1 MERTQIS
8 ILLKHAQIC
17 TSDLHLKMFHK
28 LARCYR
34 NLEGKF
40 FRVKQ
45 YGRKNNNFY
54 FIEKKKKKKKKK
66 KEKAQIKKKILFFFK
81 KKKKK
86 KKKKRSKAKMQIEV
100 MDPVLVSL
108 NDQRLVNQPS
118 VYSSFV
124 QRLLFKSCSRKT
136 SKVSLHYD
144 LLTATRCVNDNP
156 GLQDQI
162 FSYEYAK

>member
-45 YGRKNNNFY
+45 YGRKTV
-54 FIEKKKKKKKKK
+54 ISILLKKK
-66 KEKAQIKKKILFFFK
+66 KE
-81 KKKKK
+81 KK

-108 NDQRLVNQPS
+108 NDQR
-118 VYSSFV
+118 
-124 QRLLFKSCSRKT
+124 
-136 SKVSLHYD
+136 
-144 LLTATRCVNDNP
+144 
-156 GLQDQI
+156 
-162 FSYEYAK
+162 

>member
-34 NLEGKF
+34 NLGGNF

-66 KEKAQIKKKILFFFK
+66 KEKK

-86 KKKKRSKAKMQIEV
+86 KKTIKGKDANRSNG
-100 MDPVLVSL
+100 PC
-108 NDQRLVNQPS
+108 P
-118 VYSSFV
+118 SFV
-124 QRLLFKSCSRKT
+124 KRPTLS
-136 SKVSLHYD
+136 
-144 LLTATRCVNDNP
+144 
-156 GLQDQI
+156 
-162 FSYEYAK
+162 

>member
-34 NLEGKF
+34 NFEGKF

-45 YGRKNNNFY
+45 YGPKNNHFY
-54 FIEKKKKKKKKK
+54 FIEKKKKKKKK
-66 KEKAQIKKKILFFFK
+66 
-81 KKKKK
+81 
-86 KKKKRSKAKMQIEV
+86 RSKAKLQIEV
-100 MDPVLVSL
+100 MDPVRVSL

>member
-45 YGRKNNNFY
+45 YDRKNNHFY
-54 FIEKKKKKKKKK
+54 FIE
-66 KEKAQIKKKILFFFK
+66 
-81 KKKKK
+81 K

-156 GLQDQI
+156 GPQD
-162 FSYEYAK
+162 

>member
-1 MERTQIS
+1 MKVQRNHHETEYSNVLQALSFTGLTNRVIKWELTFVERTQIS

-34 NLEGKF
+34 NLGGNF

-54 FIEKKKKKKKKK
+54 FIEKKKKKKKNKK
-66 KEKAQIKKKILFFFK
+66 KKYKKIINFFFK

-86 KKKKRSKAKMQIEV
+86 KKKK
-100 MDPVLVSL
+100 
-108 NDQRLVNQPS
+108 NDQR
-118 VYSSFV
+118 
-124 QRLLFKSCSRKT
+124 QRCK
-136 SKVSLHYD
+136 
-144 LLTATRCVNDNP
+144 
-156 GLQDQI
+156 
-162 FSYEYAK
+162 

>member
-17 TSDLHLKMFHK
+17 TSDFHLKMFHK

-45 YGRKNNNFY
+45 YGRKTV
-54 FIEKKKKKKKKK
+54 ISILLKKKKKKKR
-66 KEKAQIKKKILFFFK
+66 
-81 KKKKK
+81 

-108 NDQRLVNQPS
+108 NDQR
-118 VYSSFV
+118 
-124 QRLLFKSCSRKT
+124 
-136 SKVSLHYD
+136 
-144 LLTATRCVNDNP
+144 
-156 GLQDQI
+156 
-162 FSYEYAK
+162 

>member
-34 NLEGKF
+34 NLGGNF

-45 YGRKNNNFY
+45 YGRKNNHFY

-66 KEKAQIKKKILFFFK
+66 KNKGKYANIING
-81 KKKKK
+81 
-86 KKKKRSKAKMQIEV
+86 
-100 MDPVLVSL
+100 PC
-108 NDQRLVNQPS
+108 P
-118 VYSSFV
+118 SFV
-124 QRLLFKSCSRKT
+124 KRPTLS
-136 SKVSLHYD
+136 
-144 LLTATRCVNDNP
+144 
-156 GLQDQI
+156 
-162 FSYEYAK
+162 